1 MAIQSVNRA
10 FDILFLFSDA
20 KPFLG
25 ITEISNKLGLTKPT
39 VHGLVQTLTMRGFLS
54 QDPETRKYSLGLK
67 IYDLCTFLASTL
79 KVNQVGAAPAHQLA
93 NSINHMTR
101 ISIWD
106 QNSTLV
112 TLNILPGSKIKNF
125 QTLGPRIPAY
135 CSASGKAMLA
145 WFHEKE
151 ISSYVK
157 KTPLD
162 SHTKNTITDKKYFLK
177 ELRQTKEKGFASDN
191 EEYLPGMACVS
202 CPVFDHTGQPTAAIS
217 VSSVPNILFGKGLD
231 RITKE
236 MKVTAKEIS
245 HSMGYTPKTAP
256 RT

>member
-10 FDILFLFSDA
+10 FDILFLFSDT

-25 ITEISNKLGLTKPT
+25 ITEISNTLGLTKPT
-39 VHGLVQTLTMRGFLS
+39 VHGLVRTLAMRGFLS

-67 IYDLCTFLASTL
+67 IFDLCSFLACTL

-93 NSINHMTR
+93 NSLNHMTR

-112 TLNILPGSKIKNF
+112 TLNILPGSKMTNF
-125 QTLGPRIPAY
+125 QLLGPRIPAY

-145 WFHEKE
+145 WLSEKE
-151 ISSYVK
+151 ISGYVK

-162 SHTKNTITDKKYFLK
+162 SYTKNTITDKKHFLQ
-177 ELRQTKEKGFASDN
+177 ELKQARQKGFARDN

-202 CPVFDHTGQPTAAIS
+202 CPVFDHTGQPAAAIS
-217 VSSVPNILFGKGLD
+217 VSSIPNVLFGTSLD
-231 RITKE
+231 RITDE
-236 MKVTAKEIS
+236 MKDTAKEIS
-245 HSMGYTPKTAP
+245 RSMGYTP
-256 RT
+256 